1 MGPPFPAIFFAAR
14 CPQKRSLVGPM
25 TLGVLGGG
33 LNGWCAW
40 DWEDR
45 CTTEMGD
52 DMVTKDPLERAKV
65 ALEKLQGQNAELQRQ
80 IEAGSAL
87 EADYD
92 KVVASQQKASSK
104 YEKLLMRVG
113 DKHSKVHRV
122 AVDMGGGT
130 VAQVSTELINLAVR
144 AAGRWSKDGFFAQN
158 VDVLQGAPHF
168 VLGLGLYIAEM
179 ATRKDPADSG
189 GELPSTTREVWSE
202 ATKLFA
208 QLGFSNLARAIRV
221 RYAEGKQEQLDHAA
235 LNAEYRELQK
245 KYLELQAKSGGG
257 GR

>member
-1 MGPPFPAIFFAAR
+1 M
-14 CPQKRSLVGPM
+14 
-25 TLGVLGGG
+25 
-33 LNGWCAW
+33 
-40 DWEDR
+40 
-45 CTTEMGD
+45 
-52 DMVTKDPLERAKV
+52 TKDPLERAKV

-92 KVVASQQKASSK
+92 KVVASQQKAASK

-158 VDVLQGAPHF
+158 VDVLQGAPHLI
-168 VLGLGLYIAEM
+168 LGSALYFGDM
-179 ATRKDPADSG
+179 LTRKNGKP
-189 GELPSTTREVWSE
+189 PSMPREIFSE
-202 ATKLFA
+202 FAKLFS
-208 QLGFSNLARAIRV
+208 QLGFANLVRAARV
-221 RYAEGKQEQLDHAA
+221 RYHDGKRKAGDYDALLAEKTEIERKLKALEGKQ
-235 LNAEYRELQK
+235 
-245 KYLELQAKSGGG
+245 
-257 GR
+257 

>member
-25 TLGVLGGG
+25 TLWVLGGG

-92 KVVASQQKASSK
+92 KVVASQQKAASK

-130 VAQVSTELINLAVR
+130 VV
-144 AAGRWSKDGFFAQN
+144 
-158 VDVLQGAPHF
+158 
-168 VLGLGLYIAEM
+168 
-179 ATRKDPADSG
+179 
-189 GELPSTTREVWSE
+189 
-202 ATKLFA
+202 
-208 QLGFSNLARAIRV
+208 
-221 RYAEGKQEQLDHAA
+221 
-235 LNAEYRELQK
+235 
-245 KYLELQAKSGGG
+245 
-257 GR
+257 